1 MKPSDIYIQRIL
13 EYVEK
18 KRGEG
23 LPIQEWTASTEVAS
37 LLDGIGLKVGPR
49 SSSGIILE
57 EDTFLELG
65 NPGTA
70 SCAFVL
76 FTDELPFVSDGRITL
91 IGPDIPEAKE
101 KKLPFAQVI
110 TVASSSQ
117 CTDQNHT
124 LVERTQYVSDQVEG
138 YMIRAVPQRMWSRIS
153 HTVAQKGFS
162 FEKLGRALMAIY
174 RTRLSFVDAIEV
186 LFVVSSREDVEELY
200 GMGAEARKITR
211 EIKEIKKKEYT
222 PEDLCHECD
231 YEKVC
236 EEIKKLLKMRGVADP
251 DVCIR

>member
-1 MKPSDIYIQRIL
+1 MKPSDIYIQRVL

-18 KRGEG
+18 KRRDGR
-23 LPIQEWTASTEVAS
+23 PVQEWVVPTEVAP

-57 EDTFLELG
+57 EDTLLELG
-65 NPGTA
+65 NPSTA

-91 IGPDIPEAKE
+91 VGPDIAEARE
-101 KKLPFAQVI
+101 KRLPFAQVI
-110 TVASSSQ
+110 TVASTGQ

-124 LVERTQYVSDQVEG
+124 LVERTQYVSDQIEG

-153 HTVAQKGFS
+153 HAVAQKGFS

-174 RTRLSFVDAIEV
+174 RTRLSFVEAMEV

-200 GMGAEARKITR
+200 GMGTEARKITQK
-211 EIKEIKKKEYT
+211 IKEIKKKEYI
-222 PEDLCHECD
+222 PEELCHECD
-231 YEKVC
+231 YEKIC
-236 EEIKKLLKMRGVADP
+236 EEIKKLLKMRGVDDP
-251 DVCIR
+251 SVCIR